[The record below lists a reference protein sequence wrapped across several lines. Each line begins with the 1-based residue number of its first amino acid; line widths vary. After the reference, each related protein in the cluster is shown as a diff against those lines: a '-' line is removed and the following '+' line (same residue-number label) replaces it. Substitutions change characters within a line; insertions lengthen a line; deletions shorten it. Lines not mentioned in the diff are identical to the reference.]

1 MRLSSSPSRRSL
13 VRVRVACIFLPLPVA
28 SGVTHQC
35 ETVETGNSI
44 NKTAIAR
51 QAACGTDIA
60 LVFHPTSAFHW
71 REKERES
78 VQGEQREG
86 WERDGA
92 RKNNGKMFPPSSA
105 NLWMNN
111 SISGVL
117 LFLRRGTTI
126 RVLASLTFRPFPHL
140 RRHQGRCKGRDSNTP
155 RTTCHA

>member
-1 MRLSSSPSRRSL
+1 MRLSSSSPADLSSACGWHAFFSPSWL
-13 VRVRVACIFLPLPVA
+13 HPVLRIN
-28 SGVTHQC
+28 VKPF
-35 ETVETGNSI
+35 ETGNSI